1 MRLNAKKADMDV
13 SMSWIFMIIIGT
25 VFFVLAYIIVDKYM
39 ENENQKYELELKQS
53 LRSILNNAGRTSGIE
68 ENSLENAG
76 NLFNGKSAEIMCIGG
91 LSTLWIDD
99 GKITDTENQ
108 FIENYPLFMSRI
120 GSSKT
125 DDTYIAV
132 ESFRLPF
139 KITNMVAIVSEKNL
153 IVFDK
158 DSEITKKYLYKFN
171 KGSYRNLEYRADW
184 NFDSD
189 FQSILDYAKERN
201 IESIVFVSDRKTLTP
216 NPITVTELNQ
226 FNQIAYLVEIEEKEP
241 KGKYGTIY
249 YLDKDG
255 ITSSYNYIDYDNSL
269 GIITMAVFSTP
280 KTFECSYNQLLN
292 SIPKVY
298 DFYITKTT
306 YLYSSSKNSQICSS
320 SLISYGSADIGI
332 LQQNFYQELNT
343 TLSNFKK
350 NITQVNGN
358 TLTVNF
364 NNTQNIYSLLVLI
377 EADFK
382 NLEKYNCPYVY

>member
-1 MRLNAKKADMDV
+1 MLSKKANVMI
-13 SMSWIFMIIIGT
+13 SFSWIFMIIIGG
-25 VFFVLAYIIVDKYM
+25 FFLILSYNIISKYQD
-39 ENENQKYELELKQS
+39 NQEAKYDIELRQA

-76 NLFNGKSAEIMCIGG
+76 NLFNGKSAEVMCIDTFP
-91 LSTLWIDD
+91 TLWIDD
-99 GKITDTENQ
+99 GKITDSENQ

-120 GSSKT
+120 SASKT
-125 DDTYIAV
+125 DDAYIAV

-171 KGSYRNLEYRADW
+171 KGSYRNLEYKADW
-184 NFDSD
+184 NFDTD

-201 IESIVFVSDRKTLTP
+201 IESIVFVSDRKTSTP
-216 NPITVTELNQ
+216 NPITVTQLNQ
-226 FNQIAYLVEIEEKEP
+226 FKKIAYLVEIEEKET

-255 ITSSYNYIDYDNSL
+255 VTSSYDYIDYDNSL
-269 GIITMAVFSTP
+269 GVITMAVFSTP
-280 KTFECSYNQLLN
+280 KTFECSYNQILN
-292 SIPKVY
+292 SIPEVY

-306 YLYSSSKNSQICSS
+306 YLYGISKNSQICSS
-320 SLISYGSADIGI
+320 SLISYGSADIGW
-332 LQQNFYQELNT
+332 QQQFYYQNLNT
-343 TLSNFKK
+343 SLSNFKK
-350 NITQVNGN
+350 NIALDDGN
-358 TLTVNF
+358 SQIVNF
-364 NNTQNIYSLLVLI
+364 NNTQNIYNLLTLI
-377 EADFK
+377 ETDFK